1 MASASTTTTTGTV
14 TRDQL
19 AALSPRQIRGLI
31 REGRWTGGTEG
42 LARGYAQANLIIL
55 PKEVAF
61 EFLVFCQRNQ
71 KPCPVLEITD
81 VGQPFVRHMADADL
95 RTDLPYYT
103 VYKNGEAI
111 ADPGDITEYWR
122 DDLVG
127 FLIGCSYSFEQAL
140 LNAGIPLRHQDEN
153 KIVSVYQSNIQC
165 AASGRFAGPMVVS
178 MRPIKRD
185 QVTRAIQIT
194 SRFPATH
201 GAPVHI
207 GDPSLIG
214 VDLSK
219 PDFGTGRFEL
229 EEDDVPVFWACG
241 GTPQAVAQTAKIDFM
256 ITHKIGYLLITDR
269 LSESIAAL

>member
-1 MASASTTTTTGTV
+1 MFAEATTGQPGTM
-14 TRDQL
+14 TKEEL
-19 AALSPRQIRGLI
+19 SGLSPRQIRDLI
-31 REGRWTGGTEG
+31 RKGHWTGGTEG

-55 PKEVAF
+55 PRDVAF

-71 KPCPVLEITD
+71 KPCPILEVTD
-81 VGQPFVRHMADADL
+81 VGSPIVKQMADADL
-95 RTDLPYYT
+95 RTDLSYYT
-103 VYKNGEAI
+103 VYKNGEVVAE
-111 ADPGDITEYWR
+111 PSDITDYWR

-127 FLIGCSYSFEQAL
+127 FLVGCSYSFEQAL

-153 KIVSVYQSNIQC
+153 KIVSVYKSNIQC
-165 AASGRFAGPMVVS
+165 APSGRFSGPMVVS

-185 QVTRAIQIT
+185 QVTRAIQVT

-201 GAPVHI
+201 GAPIHI
-207 GDPSLIG
+207 GDPSMIG

-219 PDFGTGRFEL
+219 PDFGTAKFEM

-241 GTPQAVAQTAKIDFM
+241 GTPQAVAQSAKIDFM
-256 ITHKIGYLLITDR
+256 ITHKIGYLLISDR